1 VHPIAFLIDNWNDIR
16 ELRIKELQYLVSI
29 RNGLL
34 ADQDNI
40 ETILDF
46 NTAKMVTIDAIL
58 QSFSFG

>member
-1 VHPIAFLIDNWNDIR
+1 VYPIAFLIDNRNDLR

>member
-1 VHPIAFLIDNWNDIR
+1 VYPIAFLIDNWNDMR

>member
-1 VHPIAFLIDNWNDIR
+1 MYPIAFLIDNRNDLR

>member
-1 VHPIAFLIDNWNDIR
+1 MYPIAFLIDNWNDWR

-58 QSFSFG
+58 QSFSSG

>member
-1 VHPIAFLIDNWNDIR
+1 MYPIAFLIDNWNDMR

>member
-1 VHPIAFLIDNWNDIR
+1 MYPIAFLIDNWNDLR

>member
-1 VHPIAFLIDNWNDIR
+1 MR

-58 QSFSFG
+58 QSFFSG

>member
-1 VHPIAFLIDNWNDIR
+1 MYPIAFLIDNWNDLR

-58 QSFSFG
+58 QSFFSG

>member
-1 VHPIAFLIDNWNDIR
+1 MYPIAFLIDNWNDWR

-58 QSFSFG
+58 QSFFSG